1 MTTETSKPSR
11 VESDNEIVATCQ
23 SFQAA
28 KAKARWMSRIRQKD
42 IIAVDGES
50 GECVRY
56 YCGKQTAKT

>member
-1 MTTETSKPSR
+1 MTTETKPSR
-11 VESDNEIVATCQ
+11 IENDQGEVATICP

-28 KAKARWMSRIRQKD
+28 KAKARWMSRMAQKAM
-42 IIAVDGES
+42 IAVDGAS